1 MARNEKEALVL
12 LLDVGISMST
22 QINVNST
29 YLQTCVDMIQMII
42 QRKMFQTSKD
52 EIGLILFG
60 SNETANDLWDGEN
73 YGHISIAKPIS
84 EVDWKLLDYV
94 QKNIRATNIE
104 GDVYDALIVAADHLH
119 NASKDRKYNEKR
131 ILMLT
136 DFSTTSS
143 DEDIIG
149 SISSA
154 LRKEQIQLDV
164 ISPFDELD
172 DDEDKNDDGEK
183 HREDRAYNDEYNDND
198 KKSKNK
204 LQKKLMTEEQIKN
217 QQILTTI
224 ASESNGSLRSFDEV
238 LTFLSLYQSKSIKS
252 TGTKYTLEIGN
263 NFKLPIVSMIKVKE
277 SKPDLFRFKKV
288 YAKDESV
295 SVKID
300 HARFT
305 KDDEQRDLDDKS
317 EIVDAFRYGTT
328 YVPIDNPDLLRY
340 PVEKCFSVLGFT
352 NADNVKR
359 YYYVGD
365 SVQQILPDSSHCNE
379 DDQCAF
385 LSMVES
391 MYDEKVY
398 GIVRKVFSSRSSPE
412 MGCLI
417 PYIDNKLTCLLYM
430 ELPYEDDVRKFPL
443 ENFCLHKKF
452 KPNEEQLNLVDNLI
466 DCMDLK
472 NLNNDNDDDEDG
484 DDVKE
489 AYNPNSTFNPYIQRM
504 FQTIALKGTDPNA
517 DLPDFENH
525 ITANYLRKFDD
536 KIRNETTKNVLK
548 RCAEAFP
555 TKVVEIKKAKLDAT
569 EIFSSNKKEDTE
581 NDKKP
586 SDINIDDLYS
596 TISNTLDKVT
606 KIGTINPVN
615 DFNTLLKACDSDTDY
630 TKLFE
635 QLIELLKQFLSESMQ
650 QGGQENDVYQTK
662 CFDCIKSLKEACI
675 EKSKQDFFNNFL
687 KDFKIYLFESN
698 ENKKY
703 LNKIRLFFRNFFI
716 ASKLTLLTT
725 SSNDNDDDTIK
736 FLELPE
742 EVETTNIASNEP
754 KNEDVEDLLD
764 MM

>member
-73 YGHISIAKPIS
+73 YGHVSIAKPIS
-84 EVDWKLLDYV
+84 EVDWKLLEYV
-94 QKNIRATNIE
+94 QKNIRSTNIE
-104 GDVYDALIVAADHLH
+104 GNVYDALVVAADHLH

-136 DFSTTSS
+136 DFSTSS
-143 DEDIIG
+143 NDEDIIG
-149 SISSA
+149 NISSA

-172 DDEDKNDDGEK
+172 DDNEGDKDSNEEEK
-183 HREDRAYNDEYNDND
+183 HKDCAYNDEHD
-198 KKSKNK
+198 KKSRHA

-217 QQILTTI
+217 QQILSTI

-252 TGTKYTLEIGN
+252 TGTKYSLEIGK
-263 NFKLPIVSMIKVKE
+263 NFKFPIVSMIKVKE

-317 EIVDAFRYGTT
+317 EVVNAFRYGTT
-328 YVPIDNPDLLRY
+328 FVPIDNPDLLRY
-340 PVEKCFSVLGFT
+340 PVEKCFSLLGFT

-365 SVQQILPDSSHCNE
+365 SVQQILPDASHCNE
-379 DDQCAF
+379 DDQRAF

-398 GIVRKVFSSRSSPE
+398 GIVRKVFSCRSSPE

-430 ELPYEDDVRKFPL
+430 ELPFEDDVRKFPL
-443 ENFCLHKKF
+443 ENFCLPKKF
-452 KPNEEQLNLVDNLI
+452 KPTEEQLNLVDNLI
-466 DCMDLK
+466 DSMDLK
-472 NLNNDNDDDEDG
+472 NLNNDDGDDEDE
-484 DDVKE
+484 E

-504 FQTIALKGTDPNA
+504 YQTISLKGTNPNS
-517 DLPDFENH
+517 DLPDYENH

-555 TKVVEIKKAKLDAT
+555 TKVVEVKKAKLDAT
-569 EIFSSNKKEDTE
+569 EIFSSNKKEDSE

-586 SDINIDDLYS
+586 VDINIDDLYS
-596 TISNTLDKVT
+596 TVSNTLDKVS
-606 KIGTINPVN
+606 KIGSINPVD
-615 DFNTLLKACDSDTDY
+615 DFNKLLEACESDSDYIT
-630 TKLFE
+630 LFE
-635 QLIELLKQFLSESMQ
+635 QLIERLKQFLSESMQ
-650 QGGQENDVYQTK
+650 QGGQENDIYQTK
-662 CFDCIKSLKEACI
+662 SFACMKSLKEACI
-675 EKSKQDFFNNFL
+675 KHSKKEFFNNFL
-687 KDFKIYLFESN
+687 KEFKIYLFESN

-703 LNKIRLFFRNFFI
+703 ANKIRLFFKNFFI
-716 ASKLTLLTT
+716 ASKLTLFTT
-725 SSNDNDDDTIK
+725 STDNEDDAIK
-736 FLELPE
+736 FLDLPE
-742 EVETTNIASNEP
+742 QTESSNSVSDEP